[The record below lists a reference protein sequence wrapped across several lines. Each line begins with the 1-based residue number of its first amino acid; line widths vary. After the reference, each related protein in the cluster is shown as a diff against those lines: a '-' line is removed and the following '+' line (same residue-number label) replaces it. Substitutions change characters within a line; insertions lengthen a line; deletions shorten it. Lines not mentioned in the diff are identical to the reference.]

1 VSLRK
6 LKSTWEDLGRSDPL
20 WAVLSRPEM
29 RDGQWDLAEFMATG
43 LDQVTQAGELL
54 DRHGLSFGHRVLD
67 FGCGVGRLTN
77 ALATRVDEAVGVDIA
92 ESMIEQA
99 TALNQH
105 PDRVSFRSYDGERLP
120 FEDASFDSALSLIV
134 LQHARPPVQLACL
147 LELQRVV
154 RVGGVICLQIPSHT
168 KVVPALD
175 PKCRRALIEIVDAPS
190 VLAAAEAVSI
200 RARVTNQS
208 SLTWPIGH
216 RVKLGNHWLQGE
228 QVLVNDDGRTDL
240 PSEVRP
246 GEVVDLDLLV
256 TAPRV
261 HGRVQLELD
270 MLQEAVSWW
279 KDDGGQPVRVEIE
292 VVQEVADSASSAG
305 ETATM
310 EMHGMPTTL
319 VEAVFAHCGSEVV
332 AAIPDNLAGPE
343 WESFTY
349 LVRRLA

>member
-20 WAVLSRPEM
+20 WAVLTYPGTRN
-29 RDGQWDLAEFMATG
+29 GQWDPDEFMATG
-43 LDQVTQAGELL
+43 LDQVAWAGELL
-54 DRHGLSFGHRVLD
+54 DGHGLSFGRRVLD

-77 ALATRVDEAVGVDIA
+77 ALATHVDEAVGVDIS

-99 TALNQH
+99 TALNQY
-105 PDRVSFRSYDGERLP
+105 PDRVSFRSYDGGRLP

-134 LQHARPPVQLACL
+134 LQHAPPPVQLACL

-168 KVVPALD
+168 KSVPALK

-190 VLAAAEAVSI
+190 MIAAGEAATI

-208 SLTWPIGH
+208 SSTWPIGH
-216 RVKLGNHWLQGE
+216 AVKLGNHWLQGE

-240 PSEVRP
+240 PRDVGP
-246 GEVVDLDLLV
+246 GEVIDLDLPV
-256 TAPRV
+256 TAPRA
-261 HGRVQLELD
+261 HGRVELELD

-279 KDDGGQPVRVEIE
+279 KDDGGQTARVEIE
-292 VVQEVADSASSAG
+292 VVQEPGGSASAG
-305 ETATM
+305 QAGSM
-310 EMHGMPTTL
+310 EMHGMPTSL

-332 AAIPDNLAGPE
+332 AAVPDNFSGPE

-349 LVRRLA
+349 LVRRLV